1 MRGHCK
7 NETESKPS
15 GHHGYAEQEGK
26 MEGSGDELLP
36 NFISRDGRLA
46 EERFRGGLSAS
57 TMLEHSIDRVAYLSD
72 LHLIHN
78 VCCTPY
84 ASSQTCAR
92 QARLLT
98 EYSI

>member
-7 NETESKPS
+7 SETDSKPS

-26 MEGSGDELLP
+26 IGGSGDELMP
-36 NFISRDGRLA
+36 DFISRDGRLA
-46 EERFRGGLSAS
+46 EERFRGGLSAR
-57 TMLEHSIDRVAYLSD
+57 TMLEHIIDRIADLSD
-72 LHLIHN
+72 IHLIHN
-78 VCCTPY
+78 VCCAPY

-98 EYSI
+98 EYGI